1 MPGIVG
7 LIGRL
12 PREDGERQLGRMVA
26 SLRHED
32 FYVTG
37 TYVDE
42 SLGVYVGWVA
52 RKGSFCDGMPLR
64 NERGEVVLVFSG
76 EDFPEPGI
84 IERLKRKGHELE
96 DAGPSYLVHLYE
108 EEPSFPAA
116 LNGRFQGLLIDRRR
130 GEAVL
135 FNDRNGMHRLFHHQS
150 KDAFYF
156 AAEAKAILAVSPET
170 RRLDPQGAGEF
181 VACGCT
187 LEGRSLFQGIRVL
200 PAGSKWIFRN
210 GSVVEKGTY
219 FEPQD
224 WEKQE
229 PLEPEPYY
237 EEMRRVFSRN
247 LPRYFQGR
255 EPIGISLTGGLDT
268 RLILAWQKS
277 RAGSLPFYTFAGM
290 FHDCYDVIVARKLAT
305 VCEQRHEEI
314 PVGKEFLARFAHYAE
329 RTVFLTDGYVD
340 VGLSPDLYL
349 NERAR
354 AVAPVRMTG
363 LYGSEVLRRVRA
375 FRPEQPQPGFFAP
388 EFLPYIQQ
396 TSDAYERVCKG
407 HPTTFAIF
415 KQAAFYHCGL
425 LSLEQT
431 QTSVRTPYLDNDLV
445 KTVFR
450 APEAEH
456 DDISLRLI
464 RDGNRDLLGVPTDRG
479 VGGNGGSVLRA
490 ASRAFREFQFK
501 AEYAYDMGMPQWVAQ
516 VDHAL
521 SPLRLER
528 FLLGRHKILHFRV
541 WYRDALADYVREILL
556 DSRTL
561 ARPYFD
567 RKSLEAMVQR
577 HLKGDRNYTNAI
589 HKAITLE
596 LIHRLFLDPGSFSS
610 SGSDASK
617 ESALLQS
624 ICNGRVA

>member
-7 LIGRL
+7 LITSM
-12 PREDGERQLGRMVA
+12 PRERAERELIRMVGA
-26 SLRHED
+26 LRHED

-37 TYVDE
+37 TWVEE

-52 RKGSFCDGMPLR
+52 REGSFCDAMPLR
-64 NERGEVVLVFSG
+64 NERGEVTLVFSG
-76 EDFPEPGI
+76 EDFPWPGTV
-84 IERLKRKGHELE
+84 EHLKKKGHELE
-96 DAGPSYLVHLYE
+96 DSGPSYLVHLYE
-108 EEPSFPAA
+108 EDPSFPSA

-130 GEAVL
+130 GDAVL
-135 FNDRNGMHRLFHHQS
+135 FNDRYGMHRLFYHRS

-156 AAEAKAILAVSPET
+156 AAEAKAILAVCPET

-187 LEGRSLFQGIRVL
+187 LEGRSLFQGIQVL
-200 PAGSKWIFRN
+200 PAGSKWVFRN
-210 GSVVEKGTY
+210 GAIVEKGKY
-219 FEPQD
+219 FEPQE
-224 WEKQE
+224 WENQE

-247 LPRYFQGR
+247 LPRYFQR
-255 EPIGISLTGGLDT
+255 SEPIGMSLTGGLDT
-268 RLILAWQKS
+268 RLILAWRKPQ
-277 RAGSLPFYTFAGM
+277 AGSLPCYTFAGM
-290 FHDCYDVIVARKLAT
+290 FHDCYDLIVARKLAAM
-305 VCEQRHEEI
+305 CGQRHEEI
-314 PVGKEFLARFAHYAE
+314 PAGMEFLSRFAHYAE
-329 RTVFLTDGYVD
+329 RTVFFTDGYVD

-354 AVAPVRMTG
+354 EIAPVRMTG
-363 LYGSEVLRRVRA
+363 LYGSEVLRRVCA
-375 FRPEQPQPGFFAP
+375 FKAEQPQPGFFAP
-388 EFLPYIQQ
+388 EFLRHTQQ
-396 TSDAYERVCKG
+396 ASETYDRFRKG
-407 HPTTFAIF
+407 HPASFAIL
-415 KQAAFYHCGL
+415 KQAAFYHCSL

-445 KTVFR
+445 RTVFR
-450 APEAEH
+450 APLVEH
-456 DDISLRLI
+456 GDISLRLI
-464 RDGNRDLLGVPTDRG
+464 RDGNRDLLRVPTDRG
-479 VGGNGGSVLRA
+479 AGGNGGSVLRA

-501 AEYAYDMGMPQWVAQ
+501 AEYAYDMGMPQWMAR
-516 VDHAL
+516 VDHTL

-528 FLLGRHKILHFRV
+528 LFLGRHKILHFRV
-541 WYRDALADYVREILL
+541 WYRDALAAYVREILL

-596 LIHRLFLDPGSFSS
+596 LTHRLFLDPGSFAPTV
-610 SGSDASK
+610 SDAPK
-617 ESALLQS
+617 EAALLHS
-624 ICNGRVA
+624 TCNGRMA